1 MNKLLILMLTL
12 FVSNAYADTT
22 SSAKIYNYE
31 SLIAKAENQPLATKE
46 LLKNGI
52 YFEVR
57 SKEYKFSTF
66 KSILILSKGENSENP
81 QKIRLLGLYFDNAAL
96 PILKH
101 NKSTKVYCANN
112 QAKIDEAIL
121 ISLEQCKVI

>member
-12 FVSNAYADTT
+12 FASTTYADNVHTDVYDYQRLM
-22 SSAKIYNYE
+22 AQ
-31 SLIAKAENQPLATKE
+31 AENQPLHTKE

-52 YFEVR
+52 TFEVQ

-66 KSILILSKGENSENP
+66 KNILILSKGENADNP
-81 QKIRLLGLYFDNAAL
+81 QNIKLLGLYFDSTAR
-96 PILKH
+96 PVLKH
-101 NKSTKVYCANN
+101 NKTTKVHCANN

-121 ISLEQCKVI
+121 ISLEQCKIL